1 MLHQPKHVPPEY
13 ARQSSKKERLHVS
26 GIPLFKIQSAVLSF
40 NCEGD
45 LSKLFCDK
53 LSLQRNG
60 KYSREEKYIVEQI
73 LRLTSELYTYVEIAG
88 QNAVWEKLAKQ
99 FPEASSKWV
108 NEKER
113 RTWIE
118 SVIERPFET
127 VLSQTASY
135 IDLNLLLEVLED
147 KEPPYSTTPVD
158 VDDAVIDEI
167 IKSLLHCINN
177 DRMWVAPKEIR
188 ACTEEN
194 TEQVIEKVFRRC
206 HEIEIDARNYYDN
219 ATLKAATITCYGFQ
233 GLGAIAVLRAIRGD
247 DRINLTSA
255 QKHELIVIMSR
266 YCGYSKSDILDIM
279 RNSLC
284 SATKECPN
292 HQDDPEDKQG
302 DYDAILAH
310 IVATLN
316 AENKLK
322 GLLAEDEITEHPEGT
337 EFTGPSKTLQYW
349 SLKHLLE
356 YASEFYFVSETEGRS
371 EIIKN
376 LQLQAN
382 LGQIDAE
389 TIDEDAFSEFFS
401 EILRYTAGYADMK
414 KLLEMLLPKDR
425 TKQPKDKITLFNW
438 SIKNSDVKDVI
449 EIHLEECKR
458 DAMYDIYAAIKK
470 GTIELSTDVNAL
482 IITCLHTKCN
492 YPISALLRLMNINLK
507 SPYRRSGS

>member
-1 MLHQPKHVPPEY
+1 MLHRPKHVLPKY
-13 ARQSSKKERLHVS
+13 VRQCSKKGRLYVS

-40 NCEGD
+40 NCKGN
-45 LSKLFCDK
+45 LTKLLCDK

-60 KYSREEKYIVEQI
+60 KYSREEKYIVKQI
-73 LRLTSELYTYVEIAG
+73 LCLTSELYTYVEIAG
-88 QNAVWEKLAKQ
+88 QNAVCEKLAKQ
-99 FPEASSKWV
+99 FPEVSNKWV
-108 NEKER
+108 NEKEKKK
-113 RTWIE
+113 WIE

-135 IDLNLLLEVLED
+135 IDLNLLLKVLED
-147 KEPPYSTTPVD
+147 KEPLYSTTLID
-158 VDDAVIDEI
+158 IDDAVIDKI
-167 IKSLLHCINN
+167 IESLSHSINN

-219 ATLKAATITCYGFQ
+219 ATLKAATITCYGFRS
-233 GLGAIAVLRAIRGD
+233 LGAIAVLRAIRSD

-255 QKHELIVIMSR
+255 QKHDLIVIMSR

-458 DAMYDIYAAIKK
+458 DAMYDIYAAINK
-470 GTIELSTDVNAL
+470 GEIELSTEVNTL

-492 YPISALLRLMNINLK
+492 YPISALLRLMNTNLK
-507 SPYRRSGS
+507 SPYGR

>member
-13 ARQSSKKERLHVS
+13 VRQSSKKERLHAS

-40 NCEGD
+40 NCKGH
-45 LSKLFCDK
+45 LSELFCDK
-53 LSLQRNG
+53 LSLKRNG

-73 LRLTSELYTYVEIAG
+73 LCLTSKLYTYVEIAG
-88 QNAVWEKLAKQ
+88 QNAICEKLAKQ
-99 FPEASSKWV
+99 FPEVSNKWV
-108 NEKER
+108 NEEER
-113 RTWIE
+113 RKWIE

-147 KEPPYSTTPVD
+147 KEPPYSTTLID
-158 VDDAVIDEI
+158 IDDAVIDKI
-167 IKSLLHCINN
+167 IESLSHSINN
-177 DRMWVAPKEIR
+177 DRMWVAPKEVR
-188 ACTEEN
+188 ACIKEN
-194 TEQVIEKVFRRC
+194 TEQVIERVFRKCR
-206 HEIEIDARNYYDN
+206 ETEIDARNYYDN
-219 ATLKAATITCYGFQ
+219 ATLKAATITCYGFRS
-233 GLGAIAVLRAIRGD
+233 LGAIAVLRAIRSD
-247 DRINLTSA
+247 DRINLTPA

-266 YCGYSKSDILDIM
+266 YCGYSKRDILDIM

-284 SATKECPN
+284 SATKECSD
-292 HQDDPEDKQG
+292 HQDNPEEEQS
-302 DYDAILAH
+302 DYDTMLAH
-310 IVATLN
+310 IVTTLN

-322 GLLAEDEITEHPEGT
+322 ELLAEDEITEYPEGT
-337 EFTGPSKTLQYW
+337 EFTGPSKTVQYW
-349 SLKHLLE
+349 SLKRLLE

-382 LGQIDAE
+382 LGQIGAE
-389 TIDEDAFSEFFS
+389 TIDEDAFTEFFS
-401 EILRYTAGYADMK
+401 EILRYTAGYVDMK
-414 KLLEMLLPKDR
+414 KFLETLLPKDR
-425 TKQPKDKITLFNW
+425 AKQSKDKITLFNW
-438 SIKNSDVKDVI
+438 SIKNSDIKDVI

-458 DAMYDIYAAIKK
+458 DAVYDIYAAINK